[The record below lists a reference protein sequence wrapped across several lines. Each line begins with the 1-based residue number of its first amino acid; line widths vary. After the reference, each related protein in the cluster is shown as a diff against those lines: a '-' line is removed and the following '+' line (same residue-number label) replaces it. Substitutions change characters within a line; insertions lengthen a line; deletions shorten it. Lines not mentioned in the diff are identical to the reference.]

1 MMEMEMAKADTYTPE
16 ERARKRVNNFT
27 GLMWHIASFVIVNA
41 FLWVIV
47 PEAAF
52 WVTIP
57 WGVGLAFHIA
67 AYLLDDSGG
76 QDRRYQR
83 YLAEEQERETR
94 SSGEV

>member
-1 MMEMEMAKADTYTPE
+1 MMEKEMAKADTNTPE
-16 ERARKRVNNFT
+16 ERARKRVDNFT

-67 AYLLDDSGG
+67 AYLLDERGG

>member
-1 MMEMEMAKADTYTPE
+1 MMEKEMAKANSNTPE
-16 ERARKRVNNFT
+16 ERARKRVKNFT
-27 GLMWHIASFVIVNA
+27 DLMWHVATFVIVNA
-41 FLWVIV
+41 FMWLIV
-47 PEAAF
+47 PQAAF

-67 AYLLDDSGG
+67 AYLLDERGG

-83 YLAEEQERETR
+83 FLAEEQERETP